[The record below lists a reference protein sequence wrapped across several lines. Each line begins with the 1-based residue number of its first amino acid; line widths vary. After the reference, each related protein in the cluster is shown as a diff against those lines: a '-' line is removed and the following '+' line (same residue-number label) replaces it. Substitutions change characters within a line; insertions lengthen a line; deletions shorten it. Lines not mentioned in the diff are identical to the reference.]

1 MTAILE
7 ILAQIWPFLLAGLG
21 VLFGWMRHKQAQ
33 TTAARADQR
42 VAEAEKQ
49 QAQAGA
55 AVAQANQEAAR
66 AGAKNQEI
74 RRDEN
79 TTAAAVPDANRVLHD
94 EWGDEGRN

>member
-33 TTAARADQR
+33 TTAARAETK
-42 VAEAEKQ
+42 VAEAEKRE
-49 QAQAGA
+49 AQAGT
-55 AVAQANQEAAR
+55 AVAQANQEAAQ
-66 AGAKNQEI
+66 AGAKNREI
-74 RRDEN
+74 RREADN
-79 TTAAAVPDANRVLHD
+79 AAAVPDANRVLHD